1 MMRARLTSEQV
12 AAIAVSIVCIVTV
25 AAVLTLTWDDSPDGT
40 RSLSVETSGHGTVS
54 YED

>member
-25 AAVLTLTWDDSPDGT
+25 AAV
-40 RSLSVETSGHGTVS
+40 RTVPVR
-54 YED
+54 